1 MLFWKVKSLNP
12 AKGFE
17 HVKRYAGLAAGK
29 PRGCS
34 DVIRERKR
42 EREREKEKERERERE
57 RGRGVGRGRGRGKG
71 KGRERERERTG
82 CFCKRLFFLFLAP
95 GSALDKFA
103 AIVSPENK
111 PTKVNWTLSW
121 PSASEICGKSC
132 SLIGL
137 SFF

>member
-42 EREREKEKERERERE
+42 GREREKEKERERERE
-57 RGRGVGRGRGRGKG
+57 REEEELEEEGEEEKEKEEKEKEKEQVAFVKG
-71 KGRERERERTG
+71 
-82 CFCKRLFFLFLAP
+82 FSFF
-95 GSALDKFA
+95 
-103 AIVSPENK
+103 
-111 PTKVNWTLSW
+111 SW
-121 PSASEICGKSC
+121 PQDQ
-132 SLIGL
+132 LWTNL
-137 SFF
+137 LQL